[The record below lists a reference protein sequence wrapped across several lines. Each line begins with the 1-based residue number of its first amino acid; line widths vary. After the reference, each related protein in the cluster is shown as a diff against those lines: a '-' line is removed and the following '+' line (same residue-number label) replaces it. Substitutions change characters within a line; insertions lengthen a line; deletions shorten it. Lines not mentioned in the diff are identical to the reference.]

1 MRACGV
7 DAWRNP
13 DCITVVLPRVPD
25 ALKEKY
31 QLATANGIT
40 HLICLP
46 NVSRAQIDE
55 FVAAWRAANASPSA
69 DAAS

>member
-1 MRACGV
+1 LREIGV

-13 DCITVVLPRVPD
+13 DCITVVLPKVGT

-46 NVSRAQIDE
+46 NVSTEQIDQFINDWQLLSKAE
-55 FVAAWRAANASPSA
+55 K
-69 DAAS
+69 